1 MCLGV
6 GRPKEHDEATRTA
19 LLAAAERLLAEGG
32 PDSLSVRRVSEA
44 ANTTTR
50 AVYSLFGGK
59 DGLLQASYRAMFRDL
74 RRRVLAVPETR
85 DALADL
91 VRVGIDGFR
100 AQALA
105 HPHLFRLGFEW
116 PQRRSSTTDED
127 RREARAAFEALLAR
141 VRRTSGS
148 LGATEA
154 RRFAVGFH
162 ALCQG
167 LASGELGGFLAAND
181 QDPLRVWRD
190 TLAAY
195 ARGLSRR

>member
-1 MCLGV
+1 V

-19 LLAAAERLLAEGG
+19 LLAAAEQLLAEGG
-32 PDSLSVRRVSEA
+32 PDALSIRRVSEA
-44 ANTTTR
+44 AGTSTR

-59 DGLLQASYRAMFRDL
+59 DGLLRALYQAMFQDL

-85 DALADL
+85 DAVGDL

-105 HPHLFRLGFEW
+105 HPHLFRLAFEW
-116 PQRRSSTTDED
+116 PGRRSSTTDAD
-127 RREARAAFEALLAR
+127 RREAQAAFDTLLVR
-141 VRRTSGS
+141 VKRVSAAASG
-148 LGATEA
+148 ADA
-154 RRFAVGFH
+154 RRFAIGFH

-167 LASGELGGFLAAND
+167 LASGELGGILADND
-181 QDPLRVWRD
+181 QDPLKIWRD

-195 ARGLSRR
+195 ARGLGRR

>member
-1 MCLGV
+1 M
-6 GRPKEHDEATRTA
+6 GRPKEHDEATRR
-19 LLAAAERLLAEGG
+19 LLLEAAERLLADGG
-32 PDSLSVRRVSEA
+32 PDALSIRRVSEA
-44 ANTTTR
+44 AGTSTR

-59 DGLLQASYRAMFRDL
+59 DGLLRALYQAMFQDL

-105 HPHLFRLGFEW
+105 HPHLFRLAFEW
-116 PQRRSSTTDED
+116 PRRRSSTTDED
-127 RREARAAFEALLAR
+127 RREALAAFEALLAR
-141 VRRTSGS
+141 IKRLSGR
-148 LGATEA
+148 LGGAEA
-154 RRFAVGFH
+154 RRFAAGFH

-181 QDPLRVWRD
+181 QEPLRVWRD

-195 ARGLSRR
+195 ARGLGRH

>member
-1 MCLGV
+1 M

-19 LLAAAERLLAEGG
+19 LLEAAERLLAEGG
-32 PDSLSVRRVSEA
+32 PDALSIRRVSDA
-44 ANTTTR
+44 AGTSTR

-59 DGLLQASYRAMFRDL
+59 DGLVRALYQAMFQDL

-85 DALADL
+85 DALGDL

-105 HPHLFRLGFEW
+105 HPHLFRLAFEW
-116 PQRRSSTTDED
+116 PRRRSSTTDED
-127 RREARAAFEALLAR
+127 RREAQAAFDALLAR
-141 VRRTSGS
+141 VRRAAAAPG
-148 LGATEA
+148 GAEA
-154 RRFAVGFH
+154 RRFAIGFH

-181 QDPLRVWRD
+181 QHPLRVWRE

-195 ARGLSRR
+195 VRGLGRR